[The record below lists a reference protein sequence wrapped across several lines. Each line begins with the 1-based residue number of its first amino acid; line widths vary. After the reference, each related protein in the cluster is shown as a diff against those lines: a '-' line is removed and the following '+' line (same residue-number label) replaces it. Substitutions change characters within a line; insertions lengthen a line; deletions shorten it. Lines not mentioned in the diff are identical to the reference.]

1 MIVIALLLVACRR
14 PEQAAAPQNQ
24 TSPATPTTT
33 APPQDLSKAKI
44 NTVVPVNPPTYVRE
58 SRLGSKLDAEKNVAE
73 EKVTFKRNEPV
84 YLTMWLQQSPK
95 GLQTSV
101 RWYDSNG
108 NQIDEEFRPMNGEK
122 VVTFKFDV
130 KRPKAGA
137 YRAVGY
143 WGGNI
148 AAEYDFTVTQ

>member
-1 MIVIALLLVACRR
+1 MIVIVLLLVACRR
-14 PEQAAAPQNQ
+14 GEQAAAPQTQ
-24 TSPATPTTT
+24 TSPATSTTT
-33 APPQDLSKAKI
+33 AAPQDLSKAKV
-44 NTVVPVNPPTYVRE
+44 NTVIPVTPPTYVRE

-73 EKVTFKRNEPV
+73 AQLEFKRSEPI

-101 RWYDSNG
+101 RWYDSKG
-108 NQIDEEFRPMNGEK
+108 NQIDEEFRQMNGGK
-122 VVTFKFDV
+122 IVTFKFDV
-130 KRPKAGA
+130 KRPKAGT

-148 AAEYDFTVTQ
+148 AAEYDFRVTQ